1 MRSSLF
7 KRFSIAATLAAA
19 LLGTG
24 CAGRVRVHYVPYD
37 YFSWNPQV
45 DIDYTRWEHETHRE
59 HVDFTVVSNA
69 DMRAFWDWE
78 HRGPV
83 QRSKT
88 VSDGNSVDLAE
99 IKRLRSRRCD

>member
-7 KRFSIAATLAAA
+7 SRVYIAAVLASA
-19 LLGTG
+19 LLAVG
-24 CAGRVRVHYVPYD
+24 CAGRTRVHYVPYD

-45 DIDYTRWEHETHRE
+45 NVDYTRWEHDTHRE
-59 HVDFTVVSNA
+59 HVDFAVVSNV

-78 HRGPV
+78 HRTPE

-88 VSDGNSVDLAE
+88 VSDRKSVDLGGN
-99 IKRLRSRRCD
+99 

>member
-1 MRSSLF
+1 MGETIMRSSLF
-7 KRFSIAATLAAA
+7 NRFFIAAGLASALLAA
-19 LLGTG
+19 G
-24 CAGRVRVHYVPYD
+24 CASHTRVHYATYD

-78 HRGPV
+78 HRKPE

-88 VSDGNSVDLAE
+88 VSEGNSVGLGGN
-99 IKRLRSRRCD
+99 